1 MRAVSILAVTLLATP
16 VLAQDDYAWPTPEIS
31 SDFSQLPEPV
41 RAKRQALIEAARS
54 GDIDSLR
61 AIMDAQ
67 KTPPRVS
74 FGDPED
80 AIAYLKGASEDDE
93 GRQILGLLVD
103 ILDQPFAYYPDS
115 EGETNYIWPYLSE
128 LDPTALTP
136 EQTVDAYRL
145 LNTEQLQELRDLEA
159 WYFWRLYINESGEWT
174 AFVAGD

>member
-1 MRAVSILAVTLLATP
+1 MRAVSVLAVTLLATP
-16 VLAQDDYAWPTPEIS
+16 VLAQDDYVWPTPEIS
-31 SDFSQLPEPV
+31 SDFSELPEPV
-41 RAKRQALIEAARS
+41 RAKREALIEAARS
-54 GDIDSLR
+54 GDIDALR

-67 KTPPRVS
+67 KAPPRVS

-103 ILDQPFAYYPDS
+103 ILDQPFAYYPES

-145 LNTEQLQELRDLEA
+145 LNTEQLQELRDHRNSPA
-159 WYFWRLYINESGEWT
+159 
-174 AFVAGD
+174 AGSFARP

>member
-1 MRAVSILAVTLLATP
+1 V
-16 VLAQDDYAWPTPEIS
+16 
-31 SDFSQLPEPV
+31 
-41 RAKRQALIEAARS
+41 
-54 GDIDSLR
+54 
-61 AIMDAQ
+61 DAQ

-80 AIAYLKGASEDDE
+80 AIAYLKGASEDGE